1 MGKHG
6 MVKAVG
12 THFEYEDGTYYY
24 PFGTT
29 IYALA
34 HQSEE
39 LIDKTMATLRKSPFN
54 KVRMCVFPKHY
65 QYMAIQGKFCP
76 QASVNPL
83 DPRFIESLNSSTRPL
98 PTNNPITAMGWGDQP
113 HAVESRIV
121 YDEDGK
127 NALLLDLKTAV
138 PTDGSPLIEATIKQ
152 STIVMSKNADSPPL
166 PDNTHIPD
174 TVDNTHNP
182 TLPDMGCI

>member
-1 MGKHG
+1 
-6 MVKAVG
+6 
-12 THFEYEDGTYYY
+12 
-24 PFGTT
+24 
-29 IYALA
+29 
-34 HQSEE
+34 
-39 LIDKTMATLRKSPFN
+39 
-54 KVRMCVFPKHY
+54 
-65 QYMAIQGKFCP
+65 
-76 QASVNPL
+76 
-83 DPRFIESLNSSTRPL
+83 
-98 PTNNPITAMGWGDQP
+98 MGWGDQP

-166 PDNTHIPD
+166 PGNTHIPD